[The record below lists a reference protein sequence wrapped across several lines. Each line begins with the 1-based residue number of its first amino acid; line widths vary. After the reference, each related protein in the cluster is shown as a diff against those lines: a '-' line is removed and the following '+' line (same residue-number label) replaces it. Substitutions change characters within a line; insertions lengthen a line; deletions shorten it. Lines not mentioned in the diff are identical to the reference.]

1 MNWRKREGERGDSIP
16 EDLGGPLGP
25 HLLEKRTRSCW
36 EVEKKCCRLNVSHQV
51 CMLETAPRAASE
63 NCETSKVLK
72 SWLSALLSRLQNALL
87 ITGLASLL
95 KQPDR
100 QLFPLSS
107 HQAWSLSDN
116 LHHVCMPLPFRLELF
131 TLQNWRQ
138 AILIHSKLTRSGLM
152 WWLTPVISSL
162 ERLMCDNLPV
172 FRASLGYR
180 VSSDKPG
187 RGLPQ
192 KTKQWQQESQVTTE
206 FIYLICVYMNR
217 YVCGTHVPTCVRGQF
232 EEVAYIFWPL
242 WLPINTEFWKW
253 KKPVAKGHVLCD

>member
-1 MNWRKREGERGDSIP
+1 MCHTKCVCWKQPPGQQARTVKLPKCWSPGS
-16 EDLGGPLGP
+16 
-25 HLLEKRTRSCW
+25 LLSWADFRTRFFS
-36 EVEKKCCRLNVSHQV
+36 QG
-51 CMLETAPRAASE
+51 
-63 NCETSKVLK
+63 
-72 SWLSALLSRLQNALL
+72 WLPY
-87 ITGLASLL
+87 

-100 QLFPLSS
+100 QLFSLSS

-116 LHHVCMPLPFRLELF
+116 LHHVCMPLPFHLELF
-131 TLQNWRQ
+131 TLRNWRQ
-138 AILIHSKLTRSGLM
+138 SILIHSKLTRSELR

-162 ERLMCDNLPV
+162 ERLMCDNPPV

-192 KTKQWQQESQVTTE
+192 KTKQWQQEIQVTTE

-217 YVCGTHVPTCVRGQF
+217 YVCGTHVPTCVMCQGTVWRSCR
-232 EEVAYIFWPL
+232 YFWPL